1 MTQSNVAHWITG
13 GLMILAI
20 AFGLMAPS
28 TTVLAARTSGARI
41 EKTTAIKAD
50 KRALKDATLN
60 GKGLSLAWRAVIDH
74 KIKLLRNLKKT
85 IGREQGS
92 VYTTHQAKQLTAKI
106 NKLNKKYR
114 HKLNQL
120 KKRKDPADIHYAVY
134 YDPDGT
140 VAFMREHVK
149 RVGNRTYIRGIQE
162 HNGVFHKF
170 GGHGAGFT
178 VG

>member
-1 MTQSNVAHWITG
+1 MTQSNVSQWVTG
-13 GLMILAI
+13 GLMILAVV
-20 AFGLMAPS
+20 FGLMGPS
-28 TTVLAARTSGARI
+28 TTVLAARNAGVRI
-41 EKTTAIKAD
+41 ERGSTIKAD
-50 KRALKDATLN
+50 KRALKEATLN
-60 GKGLSLAWRAVIDH
+60 NKGLSLAWRAVLDH
-74 KIKLLRNLKKT
+74 KLKLLKTLKRT
-85 IGREQGS
+85 IGRKQGT
-92 VYTTHQAKQLTAKI
+92 VYTVHQAKQLTAKI

-114 HKLNQL
+114 HKLKQL
-120 KKRKDPADIHYAVY
+120 KKHKDPVDIHYAVY

-140 VAFMREHVK
+140 VAFMREHVT

>member
-1 MTQSNVAHWITG
+1 MTQSNMAHWVAG
-13 GLMILAI
+13 GLIILAVV
-20 AFGLMAPS
+20 FGLIGSS
-28 TTVLAARTSGARI
+28 TTVMAARNSGVRI
-41 EKTTAIKAD
+41 EKSTTIKAD
-50 KRALKDATLN
+50 KRALKAATLN

-74 KIKLLRNLKKT
+74 KLKLLKNLKKT
-85 IGREQGS
+85 ISREQGT
-92 VYTTHQAKQLTAKI
+92 VYTIHQAKQLVGKI

-114 HKLNQL
+114 HKLKQL

-134 YDPDGT
+134 YDSDGT